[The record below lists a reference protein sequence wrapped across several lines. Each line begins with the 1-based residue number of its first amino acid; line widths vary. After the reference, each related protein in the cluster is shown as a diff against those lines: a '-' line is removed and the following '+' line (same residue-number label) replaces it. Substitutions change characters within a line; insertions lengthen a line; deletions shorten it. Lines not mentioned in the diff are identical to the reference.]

1 MAYTFTRER
10 DPDAKER
17 ICRAVLESLPDWF
30 GIPEAIDQFCREARD
45 LRMWVA
51 RTKNK
56 MGDDEVAGLVT
67 LLQHF
72 PVTAELHLI
81 AIRAEHH
88 REGLGQ
94 KLVAEVE
101 AHLRKK
107 ATRILTVKT
116 LAPSAGDRHYARTHR
131 FYAAEGFVPLEVF
144 PTLWDEEN
152 PCLLMAKVLRVPR
165 RFTERKLVIASHNK
179 GKLKEMVEL
188 MAPLGI
194 EVVLASDLGLPEPDE
209 TEDSYIGNA
218 KLKAVAAAR
227 ASGLPALADDSGLS
241 VEALGGQP
249 GIYSARWAD
258 KGHDGERDF
267 NIGMERVLRELSPH
281 SNRRARFVSALALCW
296 PDGHCELFEAWVDGE
311 IIHEQRGTRGFGYDP
326 LFKPLGYDV
335 TFGEM
340 DPDHKREISHRA
352 EAFRQLMAACF
363 QGR

>member
-1 MAYTFTRER
+1 MAYTITRER

-51 RTKNK
+51 RTRNT
-56 MGDDEVAGLVT
+56 MGDVEVAGLVT

-72 PVTAELHLI
+72 PTAAELHLI
-81 AIRAEHH
+81 AIRTEHH

-94 KLVAEVE
+94 KLLAEVE

-107 ATRILTVKT
+107 AARILTVKT
-116 LAPSAGDRHYARTHR
+116 LAASAGDRFYARTHR

-144 PTLWDEEN
+144 PTLWNEEN

-165 RFTERKLVIASHNK
+165 RFSEQKLVIASHNK

-188 MAPLGI
+188 MAPLGVA
-194 EVVLASDLGLPEPDE
+194 VVLAGDLGLPEPEE

-218 KLKAVAAAR
+218 KLKAQAAAK

-241 VEALGGQP
+241 VAALDGQP
-249 GIYSARWAD
+249 GLYTADWEGPRRDAMVGMKRIQDELAKRKVPDTDAARGATF
-258 KGHDGERDF
+258 HC
-267 NIGMERVLRELSPH
+267 VL
-281 SNRRARFVSALALCW
+281 ALAW
-296 PDGHCELFEAWVDGE
+296 PDEHVELVHGTLDGRIVWPPRGSGGH
-311 IIHEQRGTRGFGYDP
+311 GYDP
-326 LFKPLGYDV
+326 CFQPKGD
-335 TFGEM
+335 TRTTAEM
-340 DPDHKREISHRA
+340 TDAEKNAISHRGR
-352 EAFRQLMAACF
+352 AFRRLVEACF
-363 QGR
+363 K